1 MRCASGQ
8 LGILATEPVK
18 ARAASSCI
26 SGPRACRR
34 RRSALRSRALL
45 SLASDIILKWDSR
58 HTADS
63 TALEPDG
70 SRWRPLHCIRL
81 PDQGRTCTPTATR
94 DLRLYNIGSRTVCLA
109 HTPGIRLKYSVLR
122 CRRRMEIWGPLH
134 ILGYCGGIRGTG
146 PLIPGAQPISSCRNW
161 YRASSSL
168 RLRRLSGSLLAASL
182 LACSDACSNS

>member
-8 LGILATEPVK
+8 PGMLVAEPVK
-18 ARAASSCI
+18 ARAASSCV

-70 SRWRPLHCIRL
+70 SRWRLLHCNRL
-81 PDQGRTCTPTATR
+81 SDQGRTCTPTATR
-94 DLRLYNIGSRTVCLA
+94 NLRLHNIGSRTVCLA
-109 HTPGIRLKYSVLR
+109 HTPGIHLNYSPDNSETVIKSLKSADFQLTQLVQ
-122 CRRRMEIWGPLH
+122 GVV
-134 ILGYCGGIRGTG
+134 
-146 PLIPGAQPISSCRNW
+146 Q
-161 YRASSSL
+161 
-168 RLRRLSGSLLAASL
+168 LAVKAV
-182 LACSDACSNS
+182 D